1 LERKKKLT
9 KNFRTNL
16 LAAVGG
22 DDRVNSVGKKKKKVP
37 IESSGC
43 LCMFAHGCSLFFS
56 KRGWI
61 RIWEL
66 GAWDREPFF
75 FVHAA
80 KKSRLIITLFTKLV
94 GGGTEARDAATAPP
108 FALLPRPAAAP

>member
-1 LERKKKLT
+1 
-9 KNFRTNL
+9 
-16 LAAVGG
+16 
-22 DDRVNSVGKKKKKVP
+22 
-37 IESSGC
+37 
-43 LCMFAHGCSLFFS
+43 MFAHGCSFFFS
-56 KRGWI
+56 KHGWI

-108 FALLPRPAAAP
+108 FALLPRPAAARRRVDWVAVAHIFLFYLFFKM